1 MPHLNTPAVRRSA
14 LALMLTPVAL
24 VALAAP
30 ALADAPTTWVDPE
43 PVSTLYVLLILVGL
57 PAALFLGIT
66 LLVYVPS
73 MARGEKYTPGLAW
86 RNESEWFGGP
96 RGGIEAVDRAGPE
109 AIEGAGERGG
119 ASARW

>member
-1 MPHLNTPAVRRSA
+1 MPHLNTPVVRRSA
-14 LALMLTPVAL
+14 LALALTPVVL

-43 PVSTLYVLLILVGL
+43 PVSNLYVLLILVGL
-57 PAALFLGIT
+57 PVALFVGIT
-66 LLVYVPS
+66 VLAYVPS
-73 MARGEKYTPGLAW
+73 MARGETYTPGLAW

-96 RGGIEAVDRAGPE
+96 RGGIEAADVTGPE
-109 AIEGAGERGG
+109 AIEGTGERGG